1 MALKPH
7 GLSRLALGA
16 ERGAEQEPSVLF
28 SHVSSEYILLTSE
41 MAKAKMLKC

>member
-1 MALKPH
+1 MALSPH

-16 ERGAEQEPSVLF
+16 ESGEGQEPSVLF
-28 SHVSSEYILLTSE
+28 SHVSPEHILLTPK